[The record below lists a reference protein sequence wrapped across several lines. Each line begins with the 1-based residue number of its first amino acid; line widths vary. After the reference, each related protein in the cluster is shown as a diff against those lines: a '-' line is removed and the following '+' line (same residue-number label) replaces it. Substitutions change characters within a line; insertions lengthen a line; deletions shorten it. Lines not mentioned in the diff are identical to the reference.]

1 MKLLEFE
8 LVTFAETYRN
18 ICIEINITKVINP
31 NPNGESWS
39 GVRTNFLW
47 V

>member
-39 GVRTNFLW
+39 GVRTNSLW